1 MQDPQTEMS
10 QVYINIKTLMKQT
23 FHSCLHAVK
32 KNSSEF
38 VLGLEKFD
46 LRKKKWKKNDIEY
59 VLIDTCICISLILN
73 VLIDICISLILNL

>member
-10 QVYINIKTLMKQT
+10 QVYINIKTLVKQT

-38 VLGLEKFD
+38 ILGLEKFD
-46 LRKKKWKKNDIEY
+46 LRKKKFKKKIILH
-59 VLIDTCICISLILN
+59 VFIDICISLILN
-73 VLIDICISLILNL
+73 VLIDICISLI